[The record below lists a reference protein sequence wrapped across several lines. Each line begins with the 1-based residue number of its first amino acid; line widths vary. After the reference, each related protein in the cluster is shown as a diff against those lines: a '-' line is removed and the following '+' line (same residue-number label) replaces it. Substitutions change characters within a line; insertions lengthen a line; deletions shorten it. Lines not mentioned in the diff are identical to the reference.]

1 MSEPE
6 ESAEDVETPEPIA
19 APPTANPAR
28 VQVPPEGPGALAG
41 DGEPPRPGPSGPG
54 EET

>member
-1 MSEPE
+1 MTEPE
-6 ESAEDVETPEPIA
+6 ERDESTDRAEPIA
-19 APPTANPAR
+19 APPTANPSR

-41 DGEPPRPGPSGPG
+41 EGGPAESGPVPG